1 MLQIV
6 YISTARQPMSQVML
20 DSILA
25 ASRPLLRRDGVT
37 GLLLAGGRRFLQ
49 ALEGPGEAVLGT
61 YGRICTDAR
70 HGAIVQLG
78 CRTVEER
85 QFGDWSMAFQHG
97 SEAGPGTDLRSAVT
111 RLIAPIDDLNLR
123 AQFEGFAA
131 LHAKAA

>member
-1 MLQIV
+1 LLQIV
-6 YISTARQPMSQVML
+6 YISTARQALDQAMV

-25 ASRPLLRRDGVT
+25 ASRRNNGRDGIS

-61 YGRICTDAR
+61 YGRICTDKR

-78 CRTVEER
+78 CRNVEER
-85 QFGDWSMAFQHG
+85 QFGDWSMAFQSG
-97 SEAGPGTDLRSAVT
+97 GPAGPGTDLRSAVA
-111 RLIAPIDDLNLR
+111 RLTATLDDPNLR
-123 AQFEGFAA
+123 AQFEGFAQ